1 MPIFCKITL
10 NARIRRMELIQLELE
25 SPVIWATNQVMGDNQ
40 LGDTFGQLQVD
51 CMVLVNW
58 TTHNVND

>member
-1 MPIFCKITL
+1 
-10 NARIRRMELIQLELE
+10 MELIQLELE